1 MSAQDR
7 ETPTAADAAAAG
19 AVTLVA
25 ATKLA
30 LADLE
35 QRLSLGMGPL
45 EQVGAARIRAAAGRL
60 LECSAALETDA
71 LMVRGSTGQRR
82 AHPLLKVE
90 QELRREISDSLA
102 KLTFRVEQR
111 AKYMRQQNAHQA
123 RRQAGRAR
131 QGEQT

>member
-7 ETPTAADAAAAG
+7 KTAATEDAAAG
-19 AVTLVA
+19 AASLVS
-25 ATKLA
+25 ATEAA

-35 QRLSLGMGPL
+35 QRLPLGMGPL
-45 EQVGAARIRAAAGRL
+45 EQVGAARIRAAAARL
-60 LECSAALETDA
+60 RECAAALETDE

-111 AKYMRQQNAHQA
+111 AIYMRQQKAHQA
-123 RRQAGRAR
+123 RRQLGRAR
-131 QGEQT
+131 GGEPT